1 LNSPGEWSDKAAWVS
16 ERLHPGTGVSALAD
30 NPMASLAPEL
40 AQVVNTMAL
49 GGCYARPE
57 LDLKTRTLCTVAA
70 LVALG
75 EADYAGN
82 WMSNAL
88 NVGATET
95 EIVEL
100 LEQLFVYIG
109 TPRSVRGF
117 AAAQA
122 AFARHAATG
131 RAGQGP

>member
-1 LNSPGEWSDKAAWVS
+1 VNSPDEWPAKAAEVS
-16 ERLHPGTGVSALAD
+16 ERLHPGTGVSDLAD
-30 NPMASLAPEL
+30 NPMAGLAPEL
-40 AQVVNTMAL
+40 ARVVNTMAL

-82 WMSNAL
+82 WMANAL
-88 NVGATET
+88 NVGATKT

-122 AFARHAATG
+122 AFSRQAATG
-131 RAGQGP
+131 GVAQNP